1 MKTQHKG
8 FLAGVL
14 TTLLLV
20 SLAITAF
27 AAYQKQ
33 ETLHYDD
40 ISITLNGEELI
51 PRNVNGEV
59 VEPFI
64 IDGSTF
70 LPVRAL
76 ANALNL
82 DVDWDPELR
91 RVLLNLESSL
101 LWNECYPNFSIPTLD
116 NIVGFTS
123 FADVQYLSDR
133 TVFYYDTAQFK
144 KEGTD
149 YTSAYATLLMSSGF
163 TQLQNTQGNPFFYNS
178 TIKTKVH
185 MFQDPKTGYAVVQLI
200 PLPSDMTERD
210 FLKQ

>member
-144 KEGTD
+144 KRR
-149 YTSAYATLLMSSGF
+149 
-163 TQLQNTQGNPFFYNS
+163 N
-178 TIKTKVH
+178 
-185 MFQDPKTGYAVVQLI
+185 
-200 PLPSDMTERD
+200 
-210 FLKQ
+210 